1 VTQPPGKPTPAAG
14 RDIAAKTSGVPV
26 RYKVVAFTVSLA
38 ALTYLDRVCISV
50 MAPYLMQDF
59 ALTQIQMSYVFSAFT
74 LSYAIFEIPTA
85 WWADRIGS
93 RKVVTRIVAWWSA
106 FTMASGAAFN
116 YASLLTIRFL
126 FGAGEAGAW
135 PNAARVFSRW
145 IPAGERGKVQGIF
158 FAGAHLSG
166 GVTPLLVTWLLG
178 RMSWR
183 AVFVTCGCLGLAWAS
198 AWYRW
203 FRDEPA
209 EHAAVSAAERE
220 KILSER
226 RLPASH
232 AEQRGAWARIA
243 RHPSV
248 LPLCLMYV
256 ANTYGFYFLITWL
269 PTYLATARG
278 FSQTELGLFAGLPL
292 ILSVVADIFGGLTT
306 DSLTH
311 RFGLRFGRCSVGA
324 GGYLVAALAML
335 AGAVVTE
342 PRTAAVLIAVAA
354 AASMFTLAPS
364 WAACID
370 IGGRHSGVLSAAMNT
385 SGQIG
390 GILSPIVLAY
400 IVAIFANWAI
410 PLYVM
415 AGLYF
420 MACVCWLL
428 IRPDHPLE
436 T

>member
-1 VTQPPGKPTPAAG
+1 
-14 RDIAAKTSGVPV
+14 VPV
-26 RYKVVAFTVSLA
+26 RYRVVAFTVSLA

-50 MAPYLMQDF
+50 MAPHLMQEF
-59 ALTQIQMSYVFSAFT
+59 GLSQIQMSYVFSAFT

-93 RKVVTRIVAWWSA
+93 RRVVTRIVAWWSA
-106 FTMASGAAFN
+106 FTMASGAAFS
-116 YASLLTIRFL
+116 YGSLLTIRFL

-145 IPAGERGKVQGIF
+145 IPAGERGMVQGIF

-166 GVTPLLVTWLLG
+166 GVTPLLVTALLG
-178 RMSWR
+178 LMSWR
-183 AVFVTCGCLGLAWAS
+183 AVFVTCGCLGLVWTT

-203 FRDEPA
+203 FRDEPS
-209 EHAAVSAAERE
+209 EHPSISAAECE

-226 RLPASH
+226 RLPAAH
-232 AEQRGAWARIA
+232 DEQGGAWARIA
-243 RHPSV
+243 RHPSL

-278 FSQTELGLFAGLPL
+278 FSRTELGLFAGLPL

-306 DSLTH
+306 DSLTR

-324 GGYLVAALAML
+324 GGYLAAALAML
-335 AGAVVTE
+335 AGALVSG

-400 IVAIFANWAI
+400 IVDIFANWAI

-420 MACVCWLL
+420 MAFVCWLL
-428 IRPDHPLE
+428 IRPDQPLE
-436 T
+436 V

>member
-1 VTQPPGKPTPAAG
+1 MSVVAAPRRAG
-14 RDIAAKTSGVPV
+14 IPV
-26 RYKVVAFTVSLA
+26 RYRVVAFTVSLA

-50 MAPYLMQDF
+50 LAPHIMRDF
-59 ALTQIQMSYVFSAFT
+59 SLSQIQMSYVFSAFT

-85 WWADRIGS
+85 WWADRVGS
-93 RKVVTRIVAWWSA
+93 RRVLARIVAWWSA
-106 FTMASGAAFN
+106 FTILSGAAFN
-116 YASLLTIRFL
+116 YASLLAVRFL

-145 IPAGERGKVQGIF
+145 IPAGERGMVQGIF

-166 GVTPLLVTWLLG
+166 GITPVIVAAMLGFLTW
-178 RMSWR
+178 RW
-183 AVFVTCGCLGLAWAS
+183 VFVVCGAVGFLWVA
-198 AWYRW
+198 AWYHW

-209 EHAAVSAAERE
+209 EHPSISPEEVE
-220 KILSER
+220 KIMRER
-226 RLPASH
+226 TLPAGH
-232 AEQRGAWARIA
+232 GEHGAWAVML
-243 RHPSV
+243 RHGSFI
-248 LPLCLMYV
+248 PLCLMYV

-278 FSQTELGLFAGLPL
+278 FSATELGLFSGLPL
-292 ILSVVADIFGGLTT
+292 MLSVIADLLGGFTT
-306 DSLTH
+306 DRLTR
-311 RFGLRFGRCSVGA
+311 RFGVRFGRSSVGF
-324 GGYLVAALAML
+324 GGYLLAALAML
-335 AGAVVTE
+335 GGAVVTD

-400 IVAIFANWAI
+400 VVDIFANWAI

-415 AGLYF
+415 AGLYL
-420 MACVCWLL
+420 MAAVCWLF
-428 IRPDHPLE
+428 IRADRPIEE
-436 T
+436 TAVRV